1 MLFIEGKGK
10 SASTGVPTSEK
21 LHMAS
26 VTTDATMGG
35 NMFLL

>member
-1 MLFIEGKGK
+1 MLFTEEKGK
-10 SASTGVPTSEK
+10 SASTGTPTSEK

-35 NMFLL
+35 NMHSL